1 VASPVGQFRPWR
13 LITAFVL
20 VTAVLYALVFFT
32 KGSNSPKL
40 GIDLQGGTQVTLTAQ
55 TADGKDPSTAS
66 MQQAQEIM
74 TRRVNGS
81 GFAGVQ
87 VQIDGANHL
96 VITVPGNKPL
106 TGLYGSAKMNIRPDL
121 TKGPDYTALRAAA
134 ASASTATGTAA
145 TGTGATRPPGSGP
158 AAPGAVTP
166 GSKPGTTQSSA
177 PASAAAASSTK
188 SAPALNGSSAA
199 TGAPTTLVPTS
210 PVPTSVSGQG
220 LRAVVRAPVSASQS
234 STGAT
239 SAAKVTSAPA
249 AATTPSPAL
258 IGPVVPSASASS
270 PTSATGSTNAPASGA
285 GTASGTAASGTAAS
299 GTAASGTAAST
310 AAASGPATSAPSV
323 KKSAWPL
330 PGSDKANPNQPA
342 AATAAAWAAWVTAAR
357 TAVQSGGISC
367 DDIKPT
373 QGIDVSGRPLL
384 ACGSGV
390 AGPDPNQ
397 WCAGEIT
404 TKCVVLTDT
413 TLIPGDQIDSAAA
426 AFDPSG
432 SAGWVINVKFDS
444 QGFGTW
450 SSYTSKSENLHQ
462 QTAFVL
468 DGVVI
473 SDPQINGPIN
483 TVTTQ
488 ISGNFTQQT
497 ATDLSNSLNF
507 GALPLSFKPG
517 TATSISAE
525 LGFQYLQ
532 AGLIAGGI
540 GLLLVVLYCLL
551 YYRLLG
557 LITIGSLILSGGL
570 VYAIMVLLGRWVG
583 LSLDLA
589 GVAGLIV
596 AIGITADSFVIYF
609 ERLKDEVREGRSF
622 RSAVPRG
629 WERAKRTILSADAVS
644 ILSAV
649 ILYLV
654 AVGDVKGFAF
664 TLGLST
670 ILDLVVVY
678 LVTHSL
684 VALASGSKIFNSPR
698 FSGLGAVAVAGARQ
712 RAATS
717 RLTAKE
723 A

>member
-106 TGLYGSAKMNIRPDL
+106 TGLYGSAKMNIRPDI

-134 ASASTATGTAA
+134 ASASTATGT
-145 TGTGATRPPGSGP
+145 GATRPPGSGP
-158 AAPGAVTP
+158 AAPGAATP

-199 TGAPTTLVPTS
+199 TGAPTTLVPTA

-220 LRAVVRAPVSASQS
+220 LRAVVRAPVSARQS

-270 PTSATGSTNAPASGA
+270 PTSATGSTNASASGA
-285 GTASGTAASGTAAS
+285 GTAPGTAVSGTAVSGTAV
-299 GTAASGTAAST
+299 SGTAAST
-310 AAASGPATSAPSV
+310 AAASGTATSAPSV

-413 TLIPGDQIDSAAA
+413 TLIPGDQIVSAAA

-488 ISGNFTQQT
+488 ISGSFTQQT

-678 LVTHSL
+678 LVTHPL

>member
-1 VASPVGQFRPWR
+1 MASPVGQFRPWR

-678 LVTHSL
+678 LVTHPL

>member
-13 LITAFVL
+13 LITAFVIL
-20 VTAVLYALVFFT
+20 TAVLYALVFFT

-55 TADGKDPSTAS
+55 TEDGRDPSASS

-81 GFAGVQ
+81 GVVGAQ
-87 VQIDGANHL
+87 VHIDGSNHL
-96 VITVPGNKPL
+96 VITVPGNDPL
-106 TGLYGSAKMNIRPDL
+106 TGLTAPARLNIRAHL
-121 TKGPDYTALRAAA
+121 VKGPDYDLVSAGTPTGSA
-134 ASASTATGTAA
+134 ASSA
-145 TGTGATRPPGSGP
+145 
-158 AAPGAVTP
+158 GAVTS
-166 GSKPGTTQSSA
+166 GAVQSTPVVAPKTGAGGAATAGSA
-177 PASAAAASSTK
+177 PA
-188 SAPALNGSSAA
+188 
-199 TGAPTTLVPTS
+199 TTTAE
-210 PVPTSVSGQG
+210 SGQG
-220 LRAVVRAPVSASQS
+220 LRAGAPATTTAGASGTAAS
-234 STGAT
+234 GTAESGAT
-239 SAAKVTSAPA
+239 
-249 AATTPSPAL
+249 
-258 IGPVVPSASASS
+258 ASA
-270 PTSATGSTNAPASGA
+270 
-285 GTASGTAASGTAAS
+285 TAASGTAAS
-299 GTAASGTAAST
+299 GTAASGP
-310 AAASGPATSAPSV
+310 AASGTAVPKA
-323 KKSAWPL
+323 AWPI
-330 PGSDKANPNQPA
+330 PGSNKTNPNQPA
-342 AATAAAWAAWVTAAR
+342 ANTPAGWAAWLTAAQ

-367 DDIKPT
+367 KDVQAT
-373 QGIDVSGRPLL
+373 QGLDVPERPLL
-384 ACGSGV
+384 ACAEPGTSE
-390 AGPDPNQ
+390 AGY
-397 WCAGEIT
+397 
-404 TKCVVLTDT
+404 VLVLDQ
-413 TLIPGDQIDSAAA
+413 TLIPGKQISGATAGLDQ
-426 AFDPSG
+426 SG
-432 SAGWVINVKFDS
+432 GSGWVINVKFDS
-444 QGFGTW
+444 TGFRTW
-450 SSYTSKSENLHQ
+450 STYTANNTGK

-473 SDPQINGPIN
+473 SDPSISGPIN
-483 TVTTQ
+483 TVTTL
-488 ISGNFTQQT
+488 ITGSFTQQS
-497 ATDLSNSLNF
+497 ATDLANSLNF
-507 GALPLSFKPG
+507 GALPLNFKPG
-517 TATSISAE
+517 TATSISAA
-525 LGFQYLQ
+525 LGLQYLQ

-540 GLLLVVLYCLL
+540 GLLLVVVYCLL

-557 LITIGSLILSGGL
+557 LITIGSLILSGSL
-570 VYAIMVLLGRWVG
+570 VYAILVLLGRWIG

-670 ILDLVVVY
+670 VLDLLVVY
-678 LVTHSL
+678 LVTHPL
-684 VALASGSKIFNSPR
+684 VALASGSKIFNSAR
-698 FSGLGAVAVAGARQ
+698 FSGLGAVAAAGARQ

>member
-1 VASPVGQFRPWR
+1 MASPVGQFRPWR

-299 GTAASGTAAST
+299 GTAAST

-367 DDIKPT
+367 SDIKPT
-373 QGIDVSGRPLL
+373 QGIDVSGKPLL

-678 LVTHSL
+678 LVTHPL